1 MRCEGLPVYFVFVS
15 SFHLFIYFVI
25 FWSLFA
31 FLFAFFFPQIVCVS
45 DVDAMLREFEMKDR
59 RSR

>member
-1 MRCEGLPVYFVFVS
+1 MRCEGLPVYFVFVL

-25 FWSLFA
+25 FLVFT
-31 FLFAFFFPQIVCVS
+31 FILIYFFFSQIACVS